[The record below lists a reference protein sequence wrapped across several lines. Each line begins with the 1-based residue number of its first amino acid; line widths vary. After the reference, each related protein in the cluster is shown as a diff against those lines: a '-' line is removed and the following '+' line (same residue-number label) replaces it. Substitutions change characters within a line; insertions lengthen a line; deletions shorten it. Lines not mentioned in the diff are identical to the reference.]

1 LNMDI
6 RELMLVSIAGLILV
20 AVALSAPTDLPMKTA
35 VGSFGTVHSERDKID
50 PALDERL
57 DGPRDDEIPVIVLL
71 EDEDAS
77 HLDSLDGLDV
87 KYSYQLI
94 NGLAGEATPSAINRL
109 AKDDSVKGV
118 YLDGSA
124 HVDAP
129 GESTPG
135 SRYESPSVSINA
147 NKLWEKGIDGK
158 GVTVAVIDSGI
169 DRNHPDLIDKVIGE
183 KNFVKD
189 DATADDLL
197 GHGTMVAGIIAG
209 SGAASGGKYK
219 GIAPGA
225 SLLNVKVIDSNGNGR
240 VSDIIAGIEWAMYNG
255 ADVISLSLG
264 GLNLGETNPPI
275 TMAADKAMDAGAV
288 VFVAAGNRNN
298 SKLSSF
304 TGASTMDAAD
314 MAAMDMDAV
323 DTKAAGNIDL
333 VDLSQAGDQENKD
346 VLLLLVPILLALP
359 PGLIDSPG
367 DGVKVITVGA
377 SDYNGRI
384 AAFSGSGPTRDGRT
398 KPDIVGPGVDVIST
412 VPPGLEKP
420 DYIDVYYAR
429 ESGTSLSTP
438 VAAGLAALLL
448 QADVNLTPAGVKAA
462 MTRGAYKL
470 NNSLGAEYEDY
481 YQGAGHMDADI
492 SYQSLGPNLVGV
504 MPDRWVAGRWAYLP
518 AGKGLYVG
526 LDAGAD
532 RPQKKLYALAPGD
545 EDWTTNFV
553 FFTDKEM
560 KDLEVSVSG
569 AVADWITVQPL
580 QKSIPAN
587 SQKPFGA
594 SVTVP
599 DGTAPGVYTGSIEI
613 QEQGESI
620 FTLPVTVEIAQP
632 LAVEKGRGSQESS
645 LQGREWDYYYLDVPL
660 GTSEINTR
668 LSWKG
673 NSSLDLFLLSPT
685 SEYYSGK
692 KKVHTEDASLEDPPS
707 GRWLLAVHSETASP
721 VNYTLDVERSL
732 VESTPQRWNL
742 NDAALGARAQAQ
754 FVVENDGLPLENL
767 SYRGVIENITSRNL
781 KGSVGYKKVWE
792 NYIDVQPGTRR
803 LSASLTTD
811 DESNQSEI
819 LFLFED
825 AEGEPTDADLGS
837 GNLGPLE
844 VVNPEPGLWKV
855 RVYGYE
861 IPDETEEQSF
871 SIKLLQYA
879 EEPWTWITTSGPKRI
894 ESGSNGTLEASIAIP
909 KNASTH
915 RLDGYIE
922 VSSASQSFQIPVSVT
937 VAGTFLEGLRS
948 ADVDDSN
955 HDGYFD
961 TLSLGFD
968 VNVTMPGEYRL
979 EGVLKDCAGN
989 KIESLNGIG
998 DLNESGTISVNVNG
1012 SDIWKNGRC
1021 GPLKIESLILYDERG
1036 DFIDR
1041 YNESITV
1048 EMEPKQFQPPA
1059 AYFTGDFVNQTT
1071 ASKIAVGVNLSVV
1084 KPGSYLISGR
1094 IVDDDGEEMG
1104 KDSITGTLQPG
1115 NYTRILDFNPTKFT
1129 MQRKSSKVHLVDL
1142 VLSME
1147 GIELERMDN
1156 AWSSGEMSP
1165 EGFRSGLR
1173 AASAASLGNNST
1185 MGTMRREN
1193 GTIVIS

>member
-1 LNMDI
+1 MGI
-6 RELMLVSIAGLILV
+6 RELMLISIACLILV
-20 AVALSAPTDLPMKTA
+20 AVALSAPTDLTMNQ
-35 VGSFGTVHSERDKID
+35 DKID
-50 PALDERL
+50 PALGERL
-57 DGPRDDEIPVIVLL
+57 AGSRDDEIPVIVLL
-71 EDEDAS
+71 DGEETPD
-77 HLDSLDGLDV
+77 LGSLDGLEV
-87 KYSYQLI
+87 KYNYRLI
-94 NGLAGEATPSAINRL
+94 NGLAGEATPSTINRL
-109 AKDDSVKGV
+109 AEDKSVKGV

-124 HVDAP
+124 HVAVP
-129 GESTPG
+129 EESTPG
-135 SRYESPSVSINA
+135 RKYESPSISINA
-147 NKLWEKGIDGK
+147 DKLWEKGIDGN

-183 KNFVKD
+183 KNFLKD

-225 SLLNVKVIDSNGNGR
+225 SLLSVKVIDSNGNGM

-304 TGASTMDAAD
+304 TGANTMDASDIDAAD
-314 MAAMDMDAV
+314 MEIADME
-323 DTKAAGNIDL
+323 AAGDINL
-333 VDLSQAGDQENKD
+333 VDLSQTDEQKDKD

-377 SDYNGRI
+377 SDSDGRM

-420 DYIDVYYAR
+420 DYVDVYYAR

-448 QADVNLTPAGVKAA
+448 QADANLTPAGVKAA

-481 YQGAGHMDADI
+481 YQGAGHMDANQ
-492 SYQSLGPNLVGV
+492 SYQSLGPDLVGV

-553 FFTDKEM
+553 FFADKEM
-560 KDLEVSVSG
+560 MDLKVSVSG
-569 AVADWITVQPL
+569 AVADWITIQPL
-580 QKSIPAN
+580 PKSIPAN

-594 SVTVP
+594 SVAVP
-599 DGTAPGVYTGSIEI
+599 EGTPSGVYTGSIELL
-613 QEQGESI
+613 EQGENV
-620 FTLPVTVEIAQP
+620 FTLPVIVEVAQP
-632 LAVEKGRGSQESS
+632 LLVEKGRGSQESAMV
-645 LQGREWDYYYLDVPL
+645 GREWDYYYLDVPL
-660 GTSEINTR
+660 GTSEIDAR

-673 NSSLDLFLLSPT
+673 NSSLHLFLLSPT

-692 KKVHTEDASLEDPPS
+692 KKGRIEDASLENPPS
-707 GRWLLAVHSETASP
+707 GRWLLAVHSETASH
-721 VNYTLDVERSL
+721 VNYTLEVERSL
-732 VESTPQRWNL
+732 VESVPQRWIL
-742 NDAALGARAQAQ
+742 KEATLGARAQAQ
-754 FVVENDGLPLENL
+754 FVVENDGLALENL
-767 SYRGVIENITSRNL
+767 SYKGVIENITTRNL
-781 KGSVGYKKVWE
+781 NGSVGYKKVWE

-803 LSASLTTD
+803 LSATLTTE
-811 DESNQSEI
+811 DESNRSEI
-819 LFLFED
+819 LFLFENAD
-825 AEGEPTDADLGS
+825 GEPADADLGS
-837 GNLGPLE
+837 GDLGPLE
-844 VVNPEPGLWKV
+844 VVNPDEGLWKI

-861 IPDETEEQSF
+861 VPDETEDLPF

-909 KNASTH
+909 KNASIH

-922 VSSASQSFQIPVSVT
+922 VSSASQSFRIPVSVT
-937 VAGTFLEGLRS
+937 VAGSFLEGLRS
-948 ADVDDSN
+948 ADVEDSDW
-955 HDGYFD
+955 DGYFD
-961 TLSLGFD
+961 RLSLDFD
-968 VNVTMPGEYRL
+968 VNVTIPGKYRL
-979 EGVLKDCAGN
+979 EGSLLDCAGN
-989 KIESLNGIG
+989 KIESLNGVG
-998 DLNESGTISVNVNG
+998 DLNESGTISINVSG
-1012 SDIWKNGRC
+1012 SDIWKKGRC

-1041 YNESITV
+1041 YGESITV
-1048 EMEPKQFQPPA
+1048 EMEPRQFQPPA
-1059 AYFTGDFVNQTT
+1059 AYFTGDFMNQTK

-1104 KDSITGTLQPG
+1104 KDSIAGALQPG
-1115 NYTRILDFNPTKFT
+1115 NYTRILDFNPTKFM
-1129 MQRKSSKVHLVDL
+1129 MQRGSSKVNLVDL
-1142 VLSME
+1142 VLSVE
-1147 GIELERMDN
+1147 GTELERMDE

-1165 EGFRSGLR
+1165 EGFRSSLR
-1173 AASAASLGNNST
+1173 AASAASLGNSSAV
-1185 MGTMRREN
+1185 GTMRREN

>member
-1 LNMDI
+1 
-6 RELMLVSIAGLILV
+6 
-20 AVALSAPTDLPMKTA
+20 LPMKTA
-35 VGSFGTVHSERDKID
+35 VGSVGTVHSDQDKID
-50 PALDERL
+50 PALNERL
-57 DGPRDDEIPVIVLL
+57 DGSIDDEIPVIVIL
-71 EDEDAS
+71 EGEETPN
-77 HLDSLDGLDV
+77 LDGLDGLEV

-94 NGLAGEATPSAINRL
+94 NGLAGEATPLAINRL
-109 AKDDSVKGV
+109 AEDDSVKGV

-124 HVDAP
+124 HVEAP
-129 GESTPG
+129 EASTPG
-135 SRYESPSVSINA
+135 SKYESPSVSIKA
-147 NKLWEKGIDGK
+147 DKLWEKGIDGK

-183 KNFVKD
+183 KNFLKD

-225 SLLNVKVIDSNGNGR
+225 SLLSVKVIDSNGNGK

-255 ADVISLSLG
+255 ADVLSLSLG

-298 SKLSSF
+298 SKLDSF

-314 MAAMDMDAV
+314 MDTVDMDTV
-323 DTKAAGNIDL
+323 DMEAAGNIDL
-333 VDLSQAGDQENKD
+333 VDLSQTDDQDDKD

-367 DGVKVITVGA
+367 DGVKVVTVGA
-377 SDYNGRI
+377 SDSDGRV

-420 DYIDVYYAR
+420 DYVDVYYAR

-448 QADVNLTPAGVKAA
+448 QADTNLTPAGVKAA
-462 MTRGAYKL
+462 MTRGAHKL

-481 YQGAGHMDADI
+481 YQGAGHLDANQ
-492 SYQSLGPNLVGV
+492 SYQSLGPDLVGV

-532 RPQKKLYALAPGD
+532 RPQKKLYALAPDD

-553 FFTDKEM
+553 FFTDKERNN
-560 KDLEVSVSG
+560 LEVSVSG

-580 QKSIPAN
+580 PRHIPAN

-594 SVTVP
+594 SVAVP
-599 DGTAPGVYTGSIEI
+599 EGTASGVYTGSVEI
-613 QEQGESI
+613 LEQGESI
-620 FTLPVTVEIAQP
+620 FTLPVTVEVAEP
-632 LAVEKGRGSQESS
+632 LVVEKGQGSQESA

-660 GTSEINTR
+660 GTSEINAR

-673 NSSLDLFLLSPT
+673 NSSLHLFLLSPT

-692 KKVHTEDASLEDPPS
+692 KKGHIEDASLENPPS
-707 GRWLLAVHSETASP
+707 GRWLLAVHSETASL
-721 VNYTLDVERSL
+721 VNYTLEVERSL
-732 VESTPQRWNL
+732 VESTPQRWIL
-742 NDAALGARAQAQ
+742 NEAAPGARTQAQ
-754 FVVENDGLPLENL
+754 FVVENDGLALENL
-767 SYRGVIENITSRNL
+767 SYRGVIENITTRNL
-781 KGSVGYKKVWE
+781 KGSVEYKEVWE

-803 LSASLTTD
+803 LSASLITE

-819 LFLFED
+819 LFLFES
-825 AEGEPTDADLGS
+825 AEGEPADADLGS
-837 GNLGPLE
+837 GDLGPLE
-844 VVNPEPGLWKV
+844 VVNPEAGLWKI

-861 IPDETEEQSF
+861 VPDETEEISF
-871 SIKLLQYA
+871 SIELLQYA

-894 ESGSNGTLEASIAIP
+894 ESESNGTLEASIAIP
-909 KNASTH
+909 KNASIH

-937 VAGTFLEGLRS
+937 VAGSFLEGLGS
-948 ADVDDSN
+948 ADVEDSN
-955 HDGYFD
+955 QDGYFD
-961 TLSLGFD
+961 RLSLGFD

-989 KIESLNGIG
+989 RIEWLDGFG
-998 DLNESGTISVNVNG
+998 DLNESGTITVNVNG

-1021 GPLKIESLILYDERG
+1021 GPLKIESLILYDERE
-1036 DFIDR
+1036 DLIDR
-1041 YNESITV
+1041 YGESITV
-1048 EMEPKQFQPPA
+1048 EMEPRQFQPPA
-1059 AYFTGDFVNQTT
+1059 AYFTGDFMNQTT

-1104 KDSITGTLQPG
+1104 KDSIASTLQPG
-1115 NYTRILDFNPTKFT
+1115 NYTRILDFNPTKFM
-1129 MQRKSSKVHLVDL
+1129 MQRGSSKVHLVDL
-1142 VLSME
+1142 VLSMD
-1147 GIELERMDN
+1147 GKELERMDE

-1165 EGFRSGLR
+1165 EGFRAGLR
-1173 AASAASLGNNST
+1173 ASANLGNSSAAGA
-1185 MGTMRREN
+1185 MRREN

>member
-1 LNMDI
+1 MDI
-6 RELMLVSIAGLILV
+6 RELMLISIAGLILV
-20 AVALSAPTDLPMKTA
+20 AVAQSSPTDLPMNRA
-35 VGSFGTVHSERDKID
+35 KID
-50 PALDERL
+50 PALSEWL
-57 DGPRDDEIPVIVLL
+57 NGTGDGEIPVIVLL
-71 EDEDAS
+71 EGKEAPDQ
-77 HLDSLDGLDV
+77 DSLDGLDI

-94 NGLAGEATPSAINRL
+94 DGLAGEATPSAINRL
-109 AKDDSVKGV
+109 AEDDSVKGV

-124 HVDAP
+124 RVEAP
-129 GESTPG
+129 VKSTPG
-135 SRYESPSVSINA
+135 SSSSYESPSISINA
-147 NKLWEKGIDGK
+147 DKLWEKGIDGK

-169 DRNHPDLIDKVIGE
+169 DRNHPDLIGKVIGE

-189 DATADDLL
+189 DATPDDLL

-255 ADVISLSLG
+255 ADIISLSLG

-298 SKLSSF
+298 SKLESF
-304 TGASTMDAAD
+304 TGTST
-314 MAAMDMDAV
+314 
-323 DTKAAGNIDL
+323 IDL
-333 VDLSQAGDQENKD
+333 VDVSQTDDQENKD

-377 SDYNGRI
+377 SDYDGRI

-420 DYIDVYYAR
+420 DYVDVYYAR

-448 QADVNLTPAGVKAA
+448 QADGNLTPAGVKAA
-462 MTRGAYKL
+462 MTIGAHKL

-481 YQGAGHMDADI
+481 YQGAGHMDANR

-553 FFTDKEM
+553 FFADKEM
-560 KDLEVSVSG
+560 KDLEISVSG
-569 AVADWITVQPL
+569 AVADWVAIQPL
-580 QKSIPAN
+580 PKSIPAN

-599 DGTAPGVYTGSIEI
+599 EGTAPGVYNGAIEI

-620 FTLPVTVEIAQP
+620 FTLPVTVEVAEP
-632 LAVEKGRGSQESS
+632 LVVEKGRGSQESA

-660 GTSEINTR
+660 GTNEIDAR

-673 NSSLDLFLLSPT
+673 NSSLHLFLLSPT
-685 SEYYSGK
+685 SEYYSGNK
-692 KKVHTEDASLEDPPS
+692 KIHIEDVNLKDPPS

-721 VNYTLDVERSL
+721 VNYTLEVERSL

-742 NDAALGARAQAQ
+742 NDATLGARAEAQ
-754 FVVENDGLPLENL
+754 FVVENNGLALENL

-781 KGSVGYKKVWE
+781 EGSVGYKKVWE
-792 NYIDVQPGTRR
+792 SYIDVQPGTRR
-803 LSASLTTD
+803 LSASLNSD

-819 LFLFED
+819 LFLFEN

-837 GNLGPLE
+837 GDLGPLE

-861 IPDETEEQSF
+861 VPDENEELSF
-871 SIKLLQYA
+871 GIKLLQYA

-894 ESGSNGTLEASIAIP
+894 DSGSNGTLEASIAIP

-922 VSSASQSFQIPVSVT
+922 VSSANQSFRIPVSVT

-948 ADVDDSN
+948 ADVEDSN
-955 HDGYFD
+955 QDGYFD
-961 TLSLGFD
+961 VLSLGFD

-989 KIESLNGIG
+989 RIELLNGVG
-998 DLNESGTISVNVNG
+998 DLNESGTISVNING

-1041 YNESITV
+1041 YGEGITV
-1048 EMEPKQFQPPA
+1048 EMEPRQF
-1059 AYFTGDFVNQTT
+1059 
-1071 ASKIAVGVNLSVV
+1071 
-1084 KPGSYLISGR
+1084 
-1094 IVDDDGEEMG
+1094 
-1104 KDSITGTLQPG
+1104 
-1115 NYTRILDFNPTKFT
+1115 
-1129 MQRKSSKVHLVDL
+1129 
-1142 VLSME
+1142 
-1147 GIELERMDN
+1147 
-1156 AWSSGEMSP
+1156 
-1165 EGFRSGLR
+1165 
-1173 AASAASLGNNST
+1173 
-1185 MGTMRREN
+1185 
-1193 GTIVIS
+1193 